1 VLVARVSRPARL
13 GYARP
18 VMIAFLREVSPRL
31 AACELSFLERAPIDV
46 ERARAQH
53 AHYAAELTALGCS
66 IEWLAPLPANADAV
80 FVEDTA
86 VVLPEL
92 AVITRPGVASRRGEV
107 ESVAAS
113 LATHRP
119 LKRITAP
126 GTLEGGDVVRIG
138 RDLYVGDSARS
149 NAAGIAQLRETL
161 APFGYRVTSV
171 AMRDCLHLK
180 SAVTFI
186 PPDVVL
192 VNPAWVDPK
201 VFDAR
206 TVVEVD
212 PGEAFAANT
221 LSVAGVTLMSA
232 AFPRTEARLGQAGVT
247 TRALDVS
254 ELQKAEA
261 ALTCMSL
268 MLV

>member
-1 VLVARVSRPARL
+1 
-13 GYARP
+13 
-18 VMIAFLREVSPRL
+18 MIALLREVSPSL
-31 AACELSFLERAPIDV
+31 AACELSFLKRAPIDV

-53 AHYAAELTALGCS
+53 AHYAAELAALGS
-66 IEWLAPLPANADAV
+66 SLEWLAPLPESADAV

-86 VVLPEL
+86 VVLPEV
-92 AVITRPGVASRRGEV
+92 AVITRPGVASRRNEV

-113 LATHRP
+113 LVSHRP
-119 LKRITAP
+119 LKRIVAP
-126 GTLEGGDVVRIG
+126 GTLEGGDVVHIG
-138 RDLYVGDSARS
+138 RNLYVGDSARS
-149 NAAGIAQLRETL
+149 NAAGIEQLRAAL
-161 APFGYRVTSV
+161 APFGYRVASV
-171 AMRDCLHLK
+171 VMRDCLHLK

-186 PPDVVL
+186 PPDILL
-192 VNPAWVDPK
+192 VNPAWADPK

-212 PGEAFAANT
+212 EAEAFAANT
-221 LSVAGVTLMSA
+221 LTVSGVTLMST
-232 AFPRTEARLGQAGVT
+232 AFPRTAQRLREAGVT

-268 MLV
+268 MLA

>member
-1 VLVARVSRPARL
+1 
-13 GYARP
+13 
-18 VMIAFLREVSPRL
+18 MIAFVREVSPSL

-46 ERARAQH
+46 ERAREQH

-86 VVLPEL
+86 VVLPEV

-113 LATHRP
+113 LASHRP
-119 LKRITAP
+119 LRRIAAP
-126 GTLEGGDVVRIG
+126 GSLEGGDVVLIG
-138 RDLYVGDSARS
+138 RKLYVGASRRS
-149 NAAGIAQLRETL
+149 NAAGIEQLRVAL
-161 APFGYRVTSV
+161 APFGYRVASV
-171 AMRDCLHLK
+171 ALRDCLHLK
-180 SAVTFI
+180 SACTFI
-186 PPDVVL
+186 PPDILL

-201 VFDAR
+201 VFDVR
-206 TVVEVD
+206 TVVGVD
-212 PGEAFAANT
+212 EGEAFAANT
-221 LSVAGVTLMSA
+221 LSVQGVTLVSA
-232 AFPRTEARLGQAGVT
+232 AFPRTEQRLREAGVT

>member
-1 VLVARVSRPARL
+1 
-13 GYARP
+13 
-18 VMIAFLREVSPRL
+18 MIALLREVSPGL
-31 AACELSFLERAPIDV
+31 AACELSFLKRAPIDV

-66 IEWLAPLPANADAV
+66 IEWLAPLPENADAV

-86 VVLPEL
+86 VVLPEV
-92 AVITRPGVASRRGEV
+92 AVITRPGVASRRNEV

-113 LATHRP
+113 LAGHRP
-119 LKRITAP
+119 LRRIVAP
-126 GTLEGGDVVRIG
+126 GSLEGGDVVRIG
-138 RDLYVGDSARS
+138 RNLYVGASGRS
-149 NAAGIAQLRETL
+149 NAAGIEQLGAAL
-161 APFGYRVTSV
+161 APFGYRVASV
-171 AMRDCLHLK
+171 GMRDCLHLK

-186 PPDVVL
+186 PPDIL
-192 VNPAWVDPK
+192 AVNPAWVDPK

-206 TVVEVD
+206 SVVEVD
-212 PGEAFAANT
+212 EHEPFAANT
-221 LSVAGVTLMSA
+221 LTVQGVTMMSA
-232 AFPRTEARLGQAGVT
+232 AFPRTEERLRAAGVT

-268 MLV
+268 MLA

>member
-1 VLVARVSRPARL
+1 M
-13 GYARP
+13 GYARAA
-18 VMIAFLREVSPRL
+18 MIALLREVSPSL

-66 IEWLAPLPANADAV
+66 VEWLAPLPANADAV

-86 VVLPEL
+86 VVLPEV
-92 AVITRPGVASRRGEV
+92 AVITRPGVASRRAEV

-113 LATHRP
+113 LASHRP
-119 LKRITAP
+119 LRRITAP
-126 GTLEGGDVVRIG
+126 GTLEGGDVVRID
-138 RDLYVGDSARS
+138 RTLYVGDSGRT
-149 NAAGIAQLRETL
+149 NAAGIEQLKAAL

-171 AMRDCLHLK
+171 ALRDCLHLK
-180 SAVTFI
+180 SAATFI
-186 PPDVVL
+186 APDIL
-192 VNPAWVDPK
+192 IVNPAWVDPR

-206 TVVEVD
+206 TLVEVAED
-212 PGEAFAANT
+212 EPFGANT
-221 LSVAGVTLMSA
+221 LTVQGVTLLSA
-232 AFPRTEARLGQAGVT
+232 AFPRTEQRLRDAGIA
-247 TRALDVS
+247 TRVLDVS

-268 MLV
+268 ILA

>member
-1 VLVARVSRPARL
+1 
-13 GYARP
+13 
-18 VMIAFLREVSPRL
+18 MIAFLREVSPSL
-31 AACELSFLERAPIDV
+31 AACELSFLARAPIDI

-86 VVLPEL
+86 VVLPEV
-92 AVITRPGVASRRGEV
+92 AVITRPGVASRRNEV
-107 ESVAAS
+107 ESVAAA

-119 LKRITAP
+119 LRRIVAP

-138 RDLYVGDSARS
+138 RNLYVGASARS
-149 NAAGIAQLRETL
+149 NAAGIEQLRTAL
-161 APFGYRVTSV
+161 APFGYRVQGL

-180 SAVTFI
+180 SAATAI
-186 PPDVVL
+186 PPDILL
-192 VNPAWVDPK
+192 VNAAWVDPR

-206 TVVEVD
+206 SVVEVD
-212 PGEAFAANT
+212 AGEAFAANT
-221 LSVAGVTLMSA
+221 LTVQGVTLLSA
-232 AFPRTEARLGQAGVT
+232 AFPRTEARLRDAGVT

-268 MLV
+268 MLL

>member
-1 VLVARVSRPARL
+1 V
-13 GYARP
+13 
-18 VMIAFLREVSPRL
+18 IALLREVSPSL

-46 ERARAQH
+46 GRARAQH
-53 AHYAAELTALGCS
+53 AHYAAELAALGCR

-80 FVEDTA
+80 FVEDSA
-86 VVLPEL
+86 VVVPEV

-107 ESVAAS
+107 ESVAAG
-113 LATHRP
+113 LASHRP
-119 LKRITAP
+119 LRRIGAP
-126 GTLEGGDVVRIG
+126 GSLEGGDVVRID
-138 RDLYVGDSARS
+138 RHLYVGASGRTNS
-149 NAAGIAQLRETL
+149 EGIDQLRLAL
-161 APFGYRVTSV
+161 APFGYRVASV

-180 SAVTFI
+180 SACTFI
-186 PPDVVL
+186 APDILV

-206 TVVEVD
+206 TVVPVD
-212 PGEAFAANT
+212 EGEAFAANT
-221 LSVAGVTLMSA
+221 LTVQGVTLVSA
-232 AFPRTEARLGQAGVT
+232 AFPKTERRLREAGVT

-268 MLV
+268 VLS

>member
-1 VLVARVSRPARL
+1 
-13 GYARP
+13 
-18 VMIAFLREVSPRL
+18 MIAILRDVSPSL
-31 AACELSFLERAPIDV
+31 AACELSFLERSPIDV

-66 IEWLAPLPANADAV
+66 IEWLTPLPANADAV

-86 VVLPEL
+86 VVLPQV
-92 AVITRPGVASRRGEV
+92 AVITRPGVVSRRGEV

-119 LKRITAP
+119 LRRIAAP
-126 GTLEGGDVVRIG
+126 GTLEGGDVVHIDRN
-138 RDLYVGDSARS
+138 LYVGASARS
-149 NAAGIAQLRETL
+149 NAAGIEQLRNAL
-161 APFGYRVTSV
+161 APFGYRVQGV

-186 PPDVVL
+186 PPDILL

-201 VFDAR
+201 AFDAR

-212 PGEAFAANT
+212 RGEAFAANT
-221 LSVAGVTLMSA
+221 LSVQGVTLLSA
-232 AFPRTEARLGQAGVT
+232 AFPRTEQRLREAGVT

>member
-1 VLVARVSRPARL
+1 
-13 GYARP
+13 
-18 VMIAFLREVSPRL
+18 MIALLREVSASL

-53 AHYAAELTALGCS
+53 AHYAAELTALGIS
-66 IEWLAPLPANADAV
+66 VEWLEPLPGSADAV

-86 VVLPEL
+86 VVLPEV
-92 AVITRPGVASRRGEV
+92 AVITRPGVASRRNEV

-113 LATHRP
+113 LAGHRP
-119 LKRITAP
+119 LERIVAP

-138 RDLYVGDSARS
+138 RNLYVGASGRS
-149 NAAGIAQLRETL
+149 NAAGIEQLRAAL
-161 APFGYRVTSV
+161 APIGYRVAGV

-180 SAVTFI
+180 SGATFI
-186 PPDVVL
+186 PPDILV
-192 VNPAWVDPK
+192 VNPAWVDAQ

-212 PGEAFAANT
+212 ESEAFAANT
-221 LSVAGVTLMSA
+221 LTVEGVTLVSV
-232 AFPRTEARLGQAGVT
+232 AFPRTEARLRAAGVA

-268 MLV
+268 ML

>member
-1 VLVARVSRPARL
+1 
-13 GYARP
+13 
-18 VMIAFLREVSPRL
+18 MIAFVREVSPSL

-46 ERARAQH
+46 ERAREQH

-86 VVLPEL
+86 VVLPEV

-113 LATHRP
+113 LASHRP
-119 LKRITAP
+119 LRRIAAP
-126 GTLEGGDVVRIG
+126 GSLEGGDVVRIG
-138 RDLYVGDSARS
+138 RKLYIGASRRS
-149 NAAGIAQLRETL
+149 NAAGIEQLRVAL
-161 APFGYRVTSV
+161 APFGYRVASV
-171 AMRDCLHLK
+171 ALRDCLHLK
-180 SAVTFI
+180 SACTFI
-186 PPDVVL
+186 PPDILL

-201 VFDAR
+201 VFDVR
-206 TVVEVD
+206 TVVGVD
-212 PGEAFAANT
+212 EGEAFAANT
-221 LSVAGVTLMSA
+221 LSVQGVTLVSA
-232 AFPRTEARLGQAGVT
+232 AFPRTEQRLREAGVT

>member
-1 VLVARVSRPARL
+1 
-13 GYARP
+13 
-18 VMIAFLREVSPRL
+18 MIAFLREVSQGL
-31 AACELSFLERAPIDV
+31 AACELSFLARAPIDV

-66 IEWLAPLPANADAV
+66 VEWLAPLPANADAV

-86 VVLPEL
+86 VVLPEV
-92 AVITRPGVASRRGEV
+92 AVITRPGVASRRNEV

-119 LKRITAP
+119 LRRIVAP

-138 RDLYVGDSARS
+138 RNLYVGASARS
-149 NAAGIAQLRETL
+149 NAAGIEQLRTAL
-161 APFGYRVTSV
+161 APFGYRVQEL

-186 PPDVVL
+186 PPDILL
-192 VNPAWVDPK
+192 VNAAWVDPR

-206 TVVEVD
+206 AVVEVD
-212 PGEAFAANT
+212 AGEAFAANT
-221 LSVAGVTLMSA
+221 LTVQGVTLLSA
-232 AFPRTEARLGQAGVT
+232 AFPRTEQRLRDAGVT

-268 MLV
+268 MLF

>member
-1 VLVARVSRPARL
+1 
-13 GYARP
+13 
-18 VMIAFLREVSPRL
+18 MIAFLREVSPSL
-31 AACELSFLERAPIDV
+31 AACELSFLARAPIDV

-80 FVEDTA
+80 FVEDAA
-86 VVLPEL
+86 VVLPEV
-92 AVITRPGVASRRGEV
+92 AVITRPGVASRRNEV

-119 LKRITAP
+119 LRRIVAP
-126 GTLEGGDVVRIG
+126 GTLEGGDVLHIG
-138 RDLYVGDSARS
+138 RTLYVGASARS
-149 NAAGIAQLRETL
+149 NAAGIGQLGTAL
-161 APFGYRVTSV
+161 APFGYRVVSV

-180 SAVTFI
+180 SALTFI
-186 PPDVVL
+186 PPEILL
-192 VNPAWVDPK
+192 VNPAWVDRQ

-212 PGEAFAANT
+212 AGEAFAANT
-221 LSVAGVTLMSA
+221 LTVQGVTLLSA
-232 AFPRTEARLGQAGVT
+232 AFPRTEQRLRQAGVT

-268 MLV
+268 LLV